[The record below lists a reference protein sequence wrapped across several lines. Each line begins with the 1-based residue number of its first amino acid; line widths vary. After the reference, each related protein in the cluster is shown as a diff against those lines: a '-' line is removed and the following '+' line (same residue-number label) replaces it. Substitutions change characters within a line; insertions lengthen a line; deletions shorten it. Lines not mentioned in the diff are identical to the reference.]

1 MLSGTKLENIMSLE
15 KTITQDKI
23 EIVGE
28 FKTVQVR
35 TKTAVTENGVEISS
49 SFHRHTIDAGQDYS
63 GESAEV
69 QSICAIVHTDEVIA
83 ARQAAYPEPE

>member
-1 MLSGTKLENIMSLE
+1 MSLE

-35 TKTAVTENGVEISS
+35 TKTSIVENGQEISS
-49 SFHRHTIDAGQDYS
+49 SFHRHAIDAGADYS
-63 GESAEV
+63 VESAEV
-69 QSICAIVHTDEVIA
+69 QSICAIVHTEEVIA
-83 ARQAAYPEPE
+83 ARETAYPSE

>member
-1 MLSGTKLENIMSLE
+1 MSLE
-15 KTITQDKI
+15 KVVTQDKI

-35 TKTAVTENGVEISS
+35 TKTSVVEDGQEISN
-49 SFHRHTIDAGQDYS
+49 SFHRHAIDAGADYS

-69 QSICAIVHTDEVIA
+69 QSICAIVHTEEVIA
-83 ARQAAYPEPE
+83 ARQAAYPSE

>member
-1 MLSGTKLENIMSLE
+1 MLSGAKLENIMSLE

-35 TKTAVTENGVEISS
+35 TKTAVTEDGFEISS
-49 SFHRHTIDAGQDYS
+49 SFHRHTIEAGQDYS
-63 GESAEV
+63 NESADV
-69 QSICAIVHTDEVIA
+69 QSICAIVHTSEVIA
-83 ARQAAYPEPE
+83 ARQAAQPSK